1 MLIGAGAEILKW
13 QHDERQR
20 RRDDGFAGC
29 NGGRDP
35 GACWKHLCRGVR
47 HLCDKAIASAG
58 HRLNAASP
66 NSPLIEHPA
75 KRPDLS
81 GQVAVGYGQSG
92 PDRAEDFVLGHEIS
106 AARYQQNQ
114 QVEGARA
121 ERHRDEDA
129 GVTALE

>member
-1 MLIGAGAEILKW
+1 M
-13 QHDERQR
+13 
-20 RRDDGFAGC
+20 
-29 NGGRDP
+29 
-35 GACWKHLCRGVR
+35 R

-75 KRPDLS
+75 KRPGLS

-114 QVEGARA
+114 QLEGAGA
-121 ERHRDEDA
+121 ERHRDKDT
-129 GVTALE
+129 GVIALEESAGRGAEAKALEKKMSSTVRASMLPSLPSRERRRR